1 MRSFG
6 AIGDT
11 QDDKGRDIGMIQ
23 YDSVAARSAASA
35 VATQLGNVAPR
46 VAIILGSGL
55 GGLVGEI
62 VDPVVL
68 SYTEIAEFPGVSVHG
83 HAGQLVAGTLA
94 GVPVLVF
101 AGRFHA
107 YEGHPLQLT
116 AFPVRLAHALGART
130 LFVSNAAGGVNTDF
144 SAGDLMVI
152 DDHINLMFDSPLTGA
167 SAPDETRFP
176 DMSHAYDAGLRDTLH
191 SVGNAMGLPLRAG
204 VYAALRGPAYETPA
218 EVRMVRILGA
228 DAVGMS
234 TVPEVVMARSL
245 GMRVA
250 GVSCITNMAAG
261 VQQSPLDHAEVL
273 ATTSRVAEQFQALV
287 KGLVATL

>member
-1 MRSFG
+1 M
-6 AIGDT
+6 T
-11 QDDKGRDIGMIQ
+11 Q
-23 YDSVAARSAASA
+23 YDSVEARAAASS
-35 VATQLGNVAPR
+35 VAPRLGNLAPR

-55 GGLVGEI
+55 GGLVHDI
-62 VDPVVL
+62 VDPVVVP
-68 SYTEIAEFPGVSVHG
+68 YAEIPGFPRVSVHG

-130 LFVSNAAGGVNTDF
+130 LFVSNAAGGVNTEF
-144 SAGDLMVI
+144 TAGDLMVI

-167 SAPDETRFP
+167 AAPEETRFP
-176 DMSHAYDAGLRDTLH
+176 DMSSAYDAGLRDTLRA
-191 SVGNAMGLPLRAG
+191 VADAMGLPLQAG

-218 EVRMVRILGA
+218 EVRMVRTLGA

-261 VQQSPLDHAEVL
+261 MQQSPLDHAEVL
-273 ATTSRVAEQFQALV
+273 ETTTRVAEQFQALV

>member
-1 MRSFG
+1 M
-6 AIGDT
+6 T
-11 QDDKGRDIGMIQ
+11 L
-23 YDSVAARSAASA
+23 YDSAAARSAA
-35 VATQLGNVAPR
+35 ATMAPRLRHVEPR

-55 GGLVGEI
+55 GGLVGDIVNPIVLPYAEI
-62 VDPVVL
+62 P
-68 SYTEIAEFPGVSVHG
+68 AFPGVSVHG

-94 GVPVLVF
+94 SVPVLVF

-116 AFPVRLAHALGART
+116 AFPVRLAHALGAGT

-144 SAGDLMVI
+144 AAGDLMVI

-167 SAPDETRFP
+167 AAPDETRFP

-191 SVGNAMGLPLRAG
+191 AVGDAMGLRLRAG

-234 TVPEVVMARSL
+234 TVPEVVMSRSL

-273 ATTSRVAEQFQALV
+273 ATTTRVAEQFQALV
-287 KGLVATL
+287 RGLVGTL